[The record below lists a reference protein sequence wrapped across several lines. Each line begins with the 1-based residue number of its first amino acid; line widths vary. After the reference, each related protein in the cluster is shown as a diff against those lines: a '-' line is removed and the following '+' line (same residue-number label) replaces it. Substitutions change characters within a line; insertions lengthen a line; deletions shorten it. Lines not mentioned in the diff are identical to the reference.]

1 MKAYLISIGD
11 ELLIGQTINTN
22 ASFIAEKLTD
32 LNISVIKISVI
43 GDDAESITKEIAEA
57 EKNAN
62 VIIITGGLGP
72 THDDVTLKTIA
83 DYFNTELILNKD
95 VLNDI
100 SDFFRKRGREL
111 NKINENQAL
120 VPKIAKPIRNR
131 KGTAPG
137 SWIERN
143 NKIFISMPG
152 VPQEMKGMMDD
163 FVIPKLLEII
173 ESKSKVILKKTLL
186 TTGIPESNLFLA
198 LGDLDEILEGAKL
211 ALLPNQLG
219 VKMRLTV
226 TSDSKEEAEEKLFII
241 EQRIRLK
248 VGRYIYGKENET
260 LEEVVGRL
268 LSERGLTIATAESC
282 TGGLIASRLTNI
294 SGSSKY
300 FQRGFVTYS
309 NGAKVEN
316 LKVNEDTI
324 QKCGAVSIEVVRQ
337 MAEGVK
343 AVSGTDIGIAV
354 TGILGPTGGTA
365 EKPVGLVYIGLC
377 DDKICTAK
385 KYMFGDDRLLNKD
398 RVSQA
403 ALEMLRRYLLGIN
416 LED

>member
-211 ALLPNQLG
+211 AFLPNQFG
-219 VKMRLTV
+219 VKMRITV

>member
-1 MKAYLISIGD
+1 MKAQIISIGD

-22 ASFIAEKLTD
+22 ASYIAEKLTD
-32 LNISVIKISVI
+32 VNIQVVKISVI
-43 GDDAESITKEIAEA
+43 GDEAESIISELTVAERDA
-57 EKNAN
+57 D
-62 VIIITGGLGP
+62 IIVMTGGLGP
-72 THDDVTLKTIA
+72 THDDITLKTIA
-83 DYFNTELILNKD
+83 NYFNSELVLNKD

-100 SDFFRKRGREL
+100 SDFFKKRGREL
-111 NKINENQAL
+111 NKINEDQAL
-120 VPKIAKPIRNR
+120 VPKIAIPIRNCR
-131 KGTAPG
+131 GTAPG
-137 SWIERN
+137 SWIEKN
-143 NKIFISMPG
+143 KKIFISMPG
-152 VPQEMKGMMDD
+152 VPQEMIGMMED
-163 FVIPKLLEII
+163 FVIPKLVEMI
-173 ESKSKVILKKTLL
+173 ESKTKVVVKKNLL

-198 LGDLDEILEGAKL
+198 LGDLDEILQGAKL
-211 ALLPNQLG
+211 AFLPNQYG
-219 VKMRLTV
+219 VKMRITV
-226 TSDSKEEAEEKLFII
+226 TADSKEEADEKLFLI

-260 LEEVVGRL
+260 LEEVVAKL
-268 LSERGLTIATAESC
+268 LSDRGLTIATAESC

-300 FQRGFVTYS
+300 FLRGFITYS
-309 NGAKVEN
+309 NAAKVEN

-324 QKCGAVSIEVVRQ
+324 QKYGAVSLEVVRQ

-343 AVSGTDIGIAV
+343 AVSGTDIGLAV
-354 TGILGPTGGTA
+354 TGILGPTGGTI

-385 KYMFGDDRLLNKD
+385 KYQFGDNRLLNKD

-416 LED
+416 VED

>member
-32 LNISVIKISVI
+32 LNINVIKISVI
-43 GDDAESITKEIAEA
+43 GDDAESITEEIAEA
-57 EKNAN
+57 EKNAD

-83 DYFNTELILNKD
+83 DYFNTELILDKD

-111 NKINENQAL
+111 NKINENQAF
-120 VPKIAKPIRNR
+120 VPKIAIPIRNR
-131 KGTAPG
+131 RGTAPG

-173 ESKSKVILKKTLL
+173 ESKSKVILKKNLL

-211 ALLPNQLG
+211 AFLPNQFG
-219 VKMRLTV
+219 VKMRITV

-324 QKCGAVSIEVVRQ
+324 QKYGAVSIEVVRQ

-354 TGILGPTGGTA
+354 TGILGPTGGTS